1 MSGILASMIDG
12 LLIGSVYGLAAMGLS
27 LIWGVMD
34 VINLTHGAMIA
45 LGMFG
50 MYLLFNATAVN
61 AYFLVLPLIAAGF
74 ALGILVYWL
83 SVNWVIDRPILM
95 SLLSTFAVNM
105 MVIGIGTAIWS
116 TSPYNVNF
124 TMPGITFGDYTF
136 TGNHIAAASS
146 AVVIALLLELFLR
159 RTRTGKAIRAVA
171 DNRDA
176 AELMGISS
184 TRVLMIAFAIGI
196 ALAVAS
202 GALVSTL
209 FPFTILSGAG
219 YQLKSFVVTVL
230 AGLGKPFGALVEG
243 VLLGLLEGAVS
254 PFIAV
259 SWIPLIEFG
268 LFVLVLIVFPR
279 GISERPRHDPP
290 PAVTLA
296 HSPAGRT
303 LRMASLAR

>member
-1 MSGILASMIDG
+1 MSGIFASMIDG

-61 AYFLVLPLIAAGF
+61 AYLLLLPLIAAGLI
-74 ALGILVYWL
+74 LGVIIYWL
-83 SVNWVIDRPILM
+83 AVNWVVDRPILM

-105 MVIGIGTAIWS
+105 MVIGMGTAIWS
-116 TSPYNVNF
+116 TSPYNVDF
-124 TMPGITFGDYTF
+124 SVPGITVGEYTF
-136 TGNHIAAASS
+136 TGNHMFAALS
-146 AVVIALLLELFLR
+146 AVLIALLLEIFLR

-184 TRVLMIAFAIGI
+184 TRVLMVAFAIGI

-202 GALVSTL
+202 GALVSTA

-230 AGLGKPFGALVEG
+230 AGLGKPFGALVAG

-254 PFIAV
+254 PFIAI

-279 GISERPRHDPP
+279 GIF
-290 PAVTLA
+290 
-296 HSPAGRT
+296 GRAT
-303 LRMASLAR
+303 A

>member
-1 MSGILASMIDG
+1 MIDG

-50 MYLLFNATAVN
+50 MYLLFSAIGGS
-61 AYFLVLPLIAAGF
+61 AYVLLIPAIAAGLI
-74 ALGILVYWL
+74 LGFIVYWL
-83 SVNWVIDRPILM
+83 SVNWVVGRPQLM

-116 TSPYNVNF
+116 TSPYNVNVSL
-124 TMPGITFGDYTF
+124 PGITVGDYTF
-136 TGNHIAAASS
+136 TGNHIAAAIS
-146 AVVIALLLELFLR
+146 AVVIALLLELFLY
-159 RTRTGKAIRAVA
+159 RTRAGKAIRAVA

-184 TRVLMIAFAIGI
+184 TRVLAFAFAIGI
-196 ALAVAS
+196 ALAFAS

-209 FPFTILSGAG
+209 FPFTILSGSG

-230 AGLGKPFGALVEG
+230 AGLGKPLGALAAG

-268 LFVLVLIVFPR
+268 LFVVVLILFPR
-279 GISERPRHDPP
+279 GIF
-290 PAVTLA
+290 
-296 HSPAGRT
+296 GRAT
-303 LRMASLAR
+303 A

>member
-50 MYLLFNATAVN
+50 MYLLFGATAAN
-61 AYFLVLPLIAAGF
+61 PYVLLLPILAAGLV
-74 ALGILVYWL
+74 LGILVYWL
-83 SVNWVIDRPILM
+83 SVSWVIDRPQLM

-124 TMPGITFGDYTF
+124 SLPGLTVGAYTF
-136 TGNHIAAASS
+136 TGNHMAAALS
-146 AVVIALLLELFLR
+146 ALVISLLLELFLYH
-159 RTRTGKAIRAVA
+159 TRPGKAIRAVA

-196 ALAVAS
+196 ALAAAS

-219 YQLKSFVVTVL
+219 YQLKSFVVTIL
-230 AGLGKPFGALVEG
+230 AGLGKPLGALAAG
-243 VLLGLLEGAVS
+243 VLLGLLEGVVS

-268 LFVLVLIVFPR
+268 LFVLVLILFPR
-279 GISERPRHDPP
+279 GIF
-290 PAVTLA
+290 
-296 HSPAGRT
+296 GRT
-303 LRMASLAR
+303 AA

>member
-12 LLIGSVYGLAAMGLS
+12 LLVGAVYGLAAMGLS

-45 LGMFG
+45 LGMFA
-50 MYLLFNATAVN
+50 MYLLFAATALN
-61 AYFLVLPLIAAGF
+61 PYLLLLPIILIGLVL
-74 ALGILVYWL
+74 GIFVYWL
-83 SVNWVIDRPILM
+83 SVHWVVGRSQLM
-95 SLLSTFAVNM
+95 SLLSTFSVNM
-105 MVIGIGTAIWS
+105 VVIGIGTAVWS

-124 TMPGITFGDYTF
+124 SLPGLTFGDYTF

-146 AVVIALLLELFLR
+146 ALIIAMALELFLY
-159 RTRTGKAIRAVA
+159 RTRPGKAIRAVA

-184 TRVLMIAFAIGI
+184 TAVLAMAFGIGI
-196 ALAVAS
+196 ALAFGS

-209 FPFTILSGAG
+209 FPFTILSGAV

-230 AGLGKPFGALVEG
+230 AGLGKPLGALTAG
-243 VLLGLLEGAVS
+243 VLLGLLEGLVT

-268 LFVLVLIVFPR
+268 LFVIVLILFPR
-279 GISERPRHDPP
+279 GIF
-290 PAVTLA
+290 
-296 HSPAGRT
+296 GRAT
-303 LRMASLAR
+303 A

>member
-45 LGMFG
+45 LGMFA
-50 MYLLFNATAVN
+50 MYMLFNATAIN
-61 AYFLVLPLIAAGF
+61 AYLLLIPLIAAGLI
-74 ALGILVYWL
+74 LGTIVYWL
-83 SVNWVIDRPILM
+83 AVHWVLGRSQLM
-95 SLLSTFAVNM
+95 SLLSTFSVNM
-105 MVIGIGTAIWS
+105 MVIGIGTALWS

-124 TMPGITFGDYTF
+124 TLPGITVGAYTF
-136 TGNHIAAASS
+136 TGNHIAAACS
-146 AVVIALLLELFLR
+146 ALVIALLLELFLY
-159 RTRTGKAIRAVA
+159 RTRPGKAIRAVA
-171 DNRDA
+171 DNREA

-184 TRVLMIAFAIGI
+184 TAVLAGAFGIGI
-196 ALAVAS
+196 ALALGS

-209 FPFTILSGAG
+209 FPFTILSGAV

-230 AGLGKPFGALVEG
+230 AGLGKPLGALAAG

-279 GISERPRHDPP
+279 GIF
-290 PAVTLA
+290 
-296 HSPAGRT
+296 GRAT
-303 LRMASLAR
+303 A

>member
-1 MSGILASMIDG
+1 MIDG

-34 VINLTHGAMIA
+34 VINLTHGSVIA

-50 MYLLFNATAVN
+50 MYILFAAFPVN
-61 AYFLVLPLIAAGF
+61 AYFLLLP
-74 ALGILVYWL
+74 ILVAGLLLGLVIYWI
-83 SVNWVIDRPILM
+83 SVHWVIGRSQLS

-105 MVIGIGTAIWS
+105 MIIGIGTAIWS

-124 TMPGITFGDYTF
+124 TLRGFTVGAYTF
-136 TGNHIAAASS
+136 TGNHIAAATA
-146 AVVIALLLELFLR
+146 AVIIALALELFLY
-159 RTRTGKAIRAVA
+159 RTRPGKAIRAVA
-171 DNRDA
+171 DNREA

-184 TRVLMIAFAIGI
+184 TMVLALAFAIGI
-196 ALAVAS
+196 ALAASS

-219 YQLKSFVVTVL
+219 YQMKSFVVTVL
-230 AGLGKPFGALVEG
+230 AGLGKPLGALAAG
-243 VLLGLLEGAVS
+243 VLLGLLEGAVT

-268 LFVLVLIVFPR
+268 LFVVVLVAFPK
-279 GISERPRHDPP
+279 GIFTR
-290 PAVTLA
+290 ATA
-296 HSPAGRT
+296 
-303 LRMASLAR
+303 

>member
-1 MSGILASMIDG
+1 MSGIFASMIDG

-61 AYFLVLPLIAAGF
+61 AYLLLLPLIAAGLI
-74 ALGILVYWL
+74 LGIIVYWL
-83 SVNWVIDRPILM
+83 AVNWVVDRPILM

-116 TSPYNVNF
+116 TSPYNVDF
-124 TMPGITFGDYTF
+124 SVPGITVGDYTF
-136 TGNHIAAASS
+136 TGNHMFAALS
-146 AVVIALLLELFLR
+146 AVLIALLLEIFLR

-184 TRVLMIAFAIGI
+184 TRVLMVAFAIGI

-230 AGLGKPFGALVEG
+230 AGLGKPFGALVAG

-254 PFIAV
+254 PFIAI

-268 LFVLVLIVFPR
+268 LFVVVLIVFPR
-279 GISERPRHDPP
+279 GIF
-290 PAVTLA
+290 
-296 HSPAGRT
+296 GRAT
-303 LRMASLAR
+303 A

>member
-1 MSGILASMIDG
+1 MSGIFASMIDG

-50 MYLLFNATAVN
+50 MYLLFNATAIN
-61 AYFLVLPLIAAGF
+61 AYLLLAPMIAGGLI
-74 ALGILVYWL
+74 LGVIIYWL
-83 SVNWVIDRPILM
+83 AVNWVVDRPILM

-116 TSPYNVNF
+116 TSPYNVDF
-124 TMPGITFGDYTF
+124 SVPGITVGEYTF
-136 TGNHIAAASS
+136 TGNHMFAALS
-146 AVVIALLLELFLR
+146 AVLIALLLEMFLR

-184 TRVLMIAFAIGI
+184 TRVLMVAFAIGI

-230 AGLGKPFGALVEG
+230 AGLGKPFGALVAG

-254 PFIAV
+254 PFIAI

-279 GISERPRHDPP
+279 GIFSR
-290 PAVTLA
+290 ATA
-296 HSPAGRT
+296 
-303 LRMASLAR
+303 

>member
-34 VINLTHGAMIA
+34 VINLTHGSIIA

-50 MYLLFNATAVN
+50 MYILFAAFPVN
-61 AYFLVLPLIAAGF
+61 AYFLLLP
-74 ALGILVYWL
+74 ILVAGLLLGLVIYWI
-83 SVNWVIDRPILM
+83 SVHWVIGRSQLS

-105 MVIGIGTAIWS
+105 MIIGIGTAIWS

-124 TMPGITFGDYTF
+124 TLRGFTVGAYTF
-136 TGNHIAAASS
+136 TGNHIAAATA
-146 AVVIALLLELFLR
+146 AVIIALALELFLY
-159 RTRTGKAIRAVA
+159 RTRPGKAIRAVA
-171 DNRDA
+171 DNREA

-184 TRVLMIAFAIGI
+184 TMVLALAFAIGI
-196 ALAVAS
+196 ALAASS

-219 YQLKSFVVTVL
+219 YQMKSFVVTVL
-230 AGLGKPFGALVEG
+230 AGLGKPLGALAAG
-243 VLLGLLEGAVS
+243 VLLGLLEGAVT

-268 LFVLVLIVFPR
+268 LFVVVLVAFPK
-279 GISERPRHDPP
+279 GIFTR
-290 PAVTLA
+290 ATA
-296 HSPAGRT
+296 
-303 LRMASLAR
+303 

>member
-34 VINLTHGAMIA
+34 VINLTHGSVIA

-50 MYLLFNATAVN
+50 MYILFAAFPVN
-61 AYFLVLPLIAAGF
+61 AYFLLLPIIAAGLL
-74 ALGILVYWL
+74 LGLLIYWI
-83 SVNWVIDRPILM
+83 SVHWVIGRSQLS

-105 MVIGIGTAIWS
+105 MIIGIGTAVWS

-124 TMPGITFGDYTF
+124 TLRGFTVGDYTF
-136 TGNHIAAASS
+136 TGNHIAAATA
-146 AVVIALLLELFLR
+146 AVIIALALELFLY
-159 RTRTGKAIRAVA
+159 RTRPGKAIRAVA
-171 DNRDA
+171 DNREA

-184 TRVLMIAFAIGI
+184 TMVLALAFAIGI
-196 ALAVAS
+196 ALAASS

-219 YQLKSFVVTVL
+219 YQMKSFVVTVL
-230 AGLGKPFGALVEG
+230 AGLGKPLGGLAAG
-243 VLLGLLEGAVS
+243 VLLGLLEGAVT

-268 LFVLVLIVFPR
+268 LFVVVLVAFPK
-279 GISERPRHDPP
+279 GIF
-290 PAVTLA
+290 
-296 HSPAGRT
+296 
-303 LRMASLAR
+303 ARAAA

>member
-1 MSGILASMIDG
+1 MGGILASMIDG
-12 LLIGSVYGLAAMGLS
+12 LMVGSVYGLAAMGLS

-50 MYLLFNATAVN
+50 MYLLFGATAMN
-61 AYFLVLPLIAAGF
+61 PYLLLLPLIVFGML
-74 ALGILVYWL
+74 LGILVYWM
-83 SVNWVIDRPILM
+83 SVYRVVGQTQLM
-95 SLLSTFAVNM
+95 SLLSTFSVNM
-105 MVIGIGTAIWS
+105 MVIGIGTALWS

-124 TMPGITFGDYTF
+124 SLPGFTAGAYTF
-136 TGNHIAAASS
+136 TGNHIAATGA
-146 AVVIALLLELFLR
+146 AIIIALLLELFLYH
-159 RTRTGKAIRAVA
+159 TRPGKAIRAVA
-171 DNRDA
+171 DHREA

-184 TRVLMIAFAIGI
+184 NMVLMMAFGIGI
-196 ALAVAS
+196 SLAIVS

-230 AGLGKPFGALVEG
+230 AGLGKPFGALLAG
-243 VLLGLLEGAVS
+243 ILLGLLEGAVT

-268 LFVLVLIVFPR
+268 LFVVVLIFFPR
-279 GISERPRHDPP
+279 GIFVR
-290 PAVTLA
+290 ATA
-296 HSPAGRT
+296 
-303 LRMASLAR
+303 